1 MYTAKDYE
9 RDKLLSISGSS
20 AECSM
25 AELRCIHYEHGRIAE
40 ADRLLQQSPYRN
52 EPVIV
57 NNTCEVHTDE
67 YIANLEKRI
76 KYLNG
81 RCNEIRNELCRHN
94 ESEKEFLMA
103 KIRKFEAEIRTI
115 NEMIELRK
123 KENDAPRI
131 FNDMIIDMEYD
142 LKNLNSR
149 RDDLRYILTGNISDD
164 QKEIVRQQL
173 REVNKK
179 IRELE
184 DELTR
189 KKLGY

>member
-1 MYTAKDYE
+1 
-9 RDKLLSISGSS
+9 
-20 AECSM
+20 
-25 AELRCIHYEHGRIAE
+25 
-40 ADRLLQQSPYRN
+40 
-52 EPVIV
+52 
-57 NNTCEVHTDE
+57 
-67 YIANLEKRI
+67 
-76 KYLNG
+76 
-81 RCNEIRNELCRHN
+81 
-94 ESEKEFLMA
+94 MA